1 MYIRSILGMKNILL
15 QILPLLSMLSLEEKM
30 LIAKELNISNDL
42 DNSILIS
49 DAVSE
54 NREECPHCHG
64 KHIVKWG
71 KRSGI
76 QRYRCRECGRTFN
89 SLTGTTLAH
98 LHKKSS
104 WLGMCEAMAETLTV
118 RETAK
123 KLGVCVHTAFN
134 WRHRWIKGFAAHDN
148 DKLNE
153 IGELDEMYFPRSFK
167 GSLPVD
173 RKSRHRGGEAK
184 TASNQDLVGVL
195 FAVDRQGHEVG
206 AVLKDHKN
214 ASVRAAME
222 GRLDNGCVLCLDGGS
237 ALIGYALKS
246 GHEFKVTAPGRY
258 VFTPDPHY
266 HIQTVNAC
274 HSDFRTWMMR
284 FHGVATKYLKNY
296 VGWKRCLQTMLRGA
310 TPMAWLR
317 NCIAPGQPV
326 V

>member
-1 MYIRSILGMKNILL
+1 
-15 QILPLLSMLSLEEKM
+15 M
-30 LIAKELNISNDL
+30 LIAKELNILNDF

-104 WLGMCEAMAETLTV
+104 WLGMCQAMAETLTV

-123 KLGVCVHTAFN
+123 KLGVCVHTAFS
-134 WRHRWIKGFAAHDN
+134 WRHRLIKGFAAHDN

-167 GSLPVD
+167 GSVPVN
-173 RKSRHRGGEAK
+173 RKSRQRDGCSK
-184 TASNQDLVGVL
+184 SASTEDQVGVL
-195 FAVDRQGHEVG
+195 FAVDRQGHEMG
-206 AVLKDHKN
+206 AVLMDHKS
-214 ASVRAAME
+214 ASVRAVMD
-222 GRLDNGCVLCLDGGS
+222 GRLENSCVLCLDGGS
-237 ALIGYALKS
+237 ALIGYALKR
-246 GHEFKVTAPGRY
+246 GHGF
-258 VFTPDPHY
+258 
-266 HIQTVNAC
+266 
-274 HSDFRTWMMR
+274 M
-284 FHGVATKYLKNY
+284 
-296 VGWKRCLQTMLRGA
+296 
-310 TPMAWLR
+310 
-317 NCIAPGQPV
+317 
-326 V
+326 